1 MIQTLLK
8 NPDVLAAVLFIAAA
22 FAGQVLHALKKWGD
36 GEEWVLSNPRRTV
49 GAVVGNMV
57 GMVVFIQTGVLAP
70 IMAQPNGLFAL
81 VMFGLTNGFTS
92 DSALNKGTRK
102 VFTDEEREAATKQ

>member
-1 MIQTLLK
+1 MQAILK
-8 NPDVLAAVLFIAAA
+8 NPDILAALIFCAAA
-22 FAGQVLHALKKWGD
+22 FAGQVLHAIKKWAD
-36 GEEWVLSNPRRTV
+36 GEQWILSEPRRTV
-49 GAVVGNMV
+49 GAIIGNMV

-81 VMFGLTNGFTS
+81 ILFGLTNGFTS

-102 VFTDEEREAATKQ
+102 LISEEDREAIRNEK